1 MSAYINSGIDVL
13 GDVPWG
19 SHFCNFYDTKQDLLD
34 TVVPYFKAGLETNEF
49 CIWVM
54 SSTGLITVKE
64 AKAALQQAVPG
75 LERHLSDGNI
85 EILSEFD
92 WYLEENL
99 FDIEGVVKAWKLKLE
114 RALALGYEGMRVS
127 GDTFWLSENYLKNFY
142 TYEKRV
148 NDLLTDL
155 PMTIMCT
162 YPLAKSEATNILDVV
177 HAHQFAIAR
186 RQGEWEVIESPEFIL
201 AKAEIKRLNEEL
213 NRFKERTPGHSLIL
227 RYGVAVLSVITMLVT
242 AMWMRMELG
251 QQSTPVVA
259 LLLCAVML
267 SAWFGGVRPGL
278 LAIVLSLL
286 AFTYYIMTPFYSLAE
301 FSREIPRLL
310 IFTMSALFIGSLSAA
325 QWNVEESLRKA
336 RDVLNGT
343 VEQLKMTNEALQVKI
358 AEHKTAEEKV
368 RQAERELRLVND
380 TIPALVWSAQPDGSV
395 DFINQRHQEFTG
407 LSLEDVRGWRW
418 TMIINPEDRRKVIG
432 NWRSALAGGE
442 PLVTE
447 ARIRRANGDYHWFLI
462 YAMPLHDESGKIV
475 KWYGTKTD
483 ITERKKAE
491 EELRLAYQYLT
502 YHVENTPLAV
512 IEFDKDLFIKRW
524 SKRAEEIF
532 GWNSSEALGKNVHDA
547 DFPIIYKEDIPEV
560 DTINEQLMKGIVNR
574 NLSLNR
580 NYTKD
585 GTIIY
590 CEWYNS
596 VLKDEQGNVLT
607 ILSLVHDV
615 TERKIAEDTLN
626 QSYDEIRRLNGHLQ
640 DIREEERKHIAREIH
655 DELGQQLTA
664 IKMDVVW
671 IDKKIPEETTA
682 IKSKLKNIIGL
693 LDGSNQSVRKIL
705 GELRP
710 GILDEHGLLEAV
722 EWLRL
727 QFTEATGIPVK
738 FTTAEKNIKVSEQ
751 IAICIFRVYQE
762 TFTNIT
768 RHSRAKNV
776 SSSIS
781 IIGQEIIIV
790 IEDDGVGF
798 DTDSIQNKKSFG
810 ILGMKERVLALS
822 GKFELITSPGKG
834 SKITVSL
841 PYKG

>member
-1 MSAYINSGIDVL
+1 MSELRKTGIDVL

-19 SHFCNFYDTKQDLLD
+19 SHFCNFYDTKQDFLD
-34 TVVPYFKAGLETNEF
+34 TVVPYFKAGLESNEF
-49 CIWVM
+49 CIWVI

-64 AKAALQQAVPG
+64 AKAALEQAVPD

-85 EILSEFD
+85 EILNEFD

-99 FDIEGVVKAWKLKLE
+99 FDIDRVVKAWKVKLE

-148 NDLLTDL
+148 TDLLTDL

-162 YPLAKSEATNILDVV
+162 YPLAKSQATDILDVV

-186 RQGEWEVIESPEFIL
+186 RQGEWEVIESPEFIQ

-213 NRFKERTPGHSLIL
+213 KRFKERTPRHSLIL
-227 RYGVAVLSVITMLVT
+227 RYGVAVLSVISMVII
-242 AMWMRMELG
+242 AIWMRMKLG
-251 QQSTPVVA
+251 HQSTPVVA
-259 LLLCAVML
+259 LLLCAVMF

-278 LAIVLSLL
+278 LAIALSLL
-286 AFTYYIMTPFYSLAE
+286 AFTYYFVTPFYSLAVE
-301 FSREIPRLL
+301 SREIPRLL

-325 QWNVEESLRKA
+325 QWNAEESMRKA

-343 VEQLKMTNEALQVKI
+343 VEQLRLTNEALQVKI
-358 AEHKTAEEKV
+358 AEHKTAEEKI

-380 TIPALVWSAQPDGSV
+380 TIPALVWSAQPDGSI

-407 LSLEDVRGWRW
+407 LSLNDVKGWQW
-418 TMIINPEDRRKVIG
+418 TTIIHPEDRRKVIG
-432 NWRSALAGGE
+432 NWRSALAAGE
-442 PLVTE
+442 PLATE
-447 ARIRRANGDYHWFLI
+447 ARVRRANGDYHWFLI
-462 YAMPLHDESGKIV
+462 YAIPLYNEFGKIV
-475 KWYGTKTD
+475 QWYGTKTD

-512 IEFDKDLFIKRW
+512 IEFDKNLFIKRW

-532 GWNSSEALGKNVHDA
+532 GWNSSEALGKNVYDA

-585 GTIIY
+585 GNIIY

-596 VLKDEQGNVLT
+596 VLKDDQGNVIT
-607 ILSLVHDV
+607 ILSLVHNV

-626 QSYDEIRRLNGHLQ
+626 QSYDEIRRLTEHLQ
-640 DIREEERKHIAREIH
+640 KIREEERK
-655 DELGQQLTA
+655 
-664 IKMDVVW
+664 
-671 IDKKIPEETTA
+671 
-682 IKSKLKNIIGL
+682 
-693 LDGSNQSVRKIL
+693 
-705 GELRP
+705 
-710 GILDEHGLLEAV
+710 
-722 EWLRL
+722 
-727 QFTEATGIPVK
+727 
-738 FTTAEKNIKVSEQ
+738 
-751 IAICIFRVYQE
+751 
-762 TFTNIT
+762 
-768 RHSRAKNV
+768 
-776 SSSIS
+776 
-781 IIGQEIIIV
+781 
-790 IEDDGVGF
+790 
-798 DTDSIQNKKSFG
+798 
-810 ILGMKERVLALS
+810 LS
-822 GKFELITSPGKG
+822 QGKFMMNWGNN
-834 SKITVSL
+834 
-841 PYKG
+841 

>member
-1 MSAYINSGIDVL
+1 MSAFINSGIDVL

-34 TVVPYFKAGLETNEF
+34 TVVPFFKAGLETNEF

-64 AKAALQQAVPG
+64 AKAALEQAVPG

-85 EILSEFD
+85 EILNEFD

-99 FDIEGVVKAWKLKLE
+99 FDIDGVVKAWKLKLE

-162 YPLAKSEATNILDVV
+162 YPLAKSEATDILDVV

-201 AKAEIKRLNEEL
+201 AKAEIMRLNEEL
-213 NRFKERTPGHSLIL
+213 RRFKERTPRHSSIL
-227 RYGVAVLSVITMLVT
+227 RYGVAVLSVITMLVI
-242 AMWMRMELG
+242 AIWMRIKLG
-251 QQSTPVVA
+251 QESTPVVA
-259 LLLCAVML
+259 LLLCAVMF
-267 SAWFGGVRPGL
+267 SAWFGGIRPGL
-278 LAIVLSLL
+278 LAIALSLL
-286 AFTYYIMTPFYSLAE
+286 AFTYYFVTPFYSLALD
-301 FSREIPRLL
+301 SREIPRLL

-343 VEQLKMTNEALQVKI
+343 VEQLKLTNEALQVKI

-368 RQAERELRLVND
+368 RQAETEL
-380 TIPALVWSAQPDGSV
+380 
-395 DFINQRHQEFTG
+395 
-407 LSLEDVRGWRW
+407 
-418 TMIINPEDRRKVIG
+418 
-432 NWRSALAGGE
+432 
-442 PLVTE
+442 
-447 ARIRRANGDYHWFLI
+447 
-462 YAMPLHDESGKIV
+462 
-475 KWYGTKTD
+475 
-483 ITERKKAE
+483 
-491 EELRLAYQYLT
+491 
-502 YHVENTPLAV
+502 
-512 IEFDKDLFIKRW
+512 
-524 SKRAEEIF
+524 
-532 GWNSSEALGKNVHDA
+532 
-547 DFPIIYKEDIPEV
+547 
-560 DTINEQLMKGIVNR
+560 
-574 NLSLNR
+574 
-580 NYTKD
+580 
-585 GTIIY
+585 
-590 CEWYNS
+590 
-596 VLKDEQGNVLT
+596 
-607 ILSLVHDV
+607 
-615 TERKIAEDTLN
+615 
-626 QSYDEIRRLNGHLQ
+626 RRLNGHLQ
-640 DIREEERKHIAREIH
+640 NIREEERKHIAREIH

-738 FTTAEKNIKVSEQ
+738 FTTTEKNIKVSEQ

-762 TFTNIT
+762 ALTNIT
-768 RHSRAKNV
+768 RHSHAKNV

-781 IIGQEIIIV
+781 IIEQNIILV

-798 DTDSIQNKKSFG
+798 DTGSVQNKKSFG

-822 GKFELITSPGKG
+822 GKFDLITTPGKG
-834 SKITVSL
+834 SKIIVSL